1 LRGAHE
7 EVIYETIEDEFDD
20 RLRQAAQVANKNQM
34 DETLK
39 RVPKKEKRKANRRKE
54 TLLLLDQQVDQ
65 KVNAV
70 STIKFVEELSLQD

>member
-1 LRGAHE
+1 MRGAHE